1 MTPRETLRVQTGVNA
16 ALWLALAVLL
26 DHTASAVGVRFDLT
40 QDRRHTLSHVAQE
53 TVATLPR
60 TVTATAF
67 FTRDLDPPYHTHK
80 ATTLAL
86 LDELAAA
93 SHGQFVVRVVD
104 PEGAGADEARA
115 RAVVP
120 VEFRLA
126 TADRAERKSVY
137 LGLAL
142 SAGEREAVITPI
154 TSLDTLE
161 YDVVRAVRKLV
172 ADEKDQQTVG
182 WYTGDGAPDLLR
194 ARDES
199 ALGQLRASFASEH
212 ALVGVTLGA
221 DEAVPDEVDALIVAG
236 PVRPLSERAIYQLD
250 QFVLRGGALGL
261 FITTARPDL
270 EALAVTPADGGLI
283 ELAAH
288 LGVRV
293 EPGLVV
299 DRKQRDVLT
308 VPVAAGK
315 RKVMVPVEHPLMPI
329 ATDLSQ
335 QSPIQRGVQRLTVPF
350 AAPLSLV
357 APLPPGVEG
366 LVLARSSPTSAAATG
381 LTSLRPDALDKPL
394 PGERP
399 GPFPLAVALNGT
411 WTSMFASRPVPG
423 DGNGQVFEG
432 AESRVIVVGSSDFV
446 ANEPAWVVNAVDWL
460 LADQALTEIRARDQA
475 APALAPMD
483 APTRMR
489 WKVGMTSIPLLLVGL
504 LGALSA
510 ARTRR
515 P

>member
-1 MTPRETLRVQTGVNA
+1 MTPREARLLRTAVNA
-16 ALWLALAVLL
+16 SLWVVLAGLV
-26 DHTASAVGVRFDLT
+26 DHAASTVGTRFDLT
-40 QDRRHTLSHVAQE
+40 EDRRHTLANVSRQ
-53 TVATLPR
+53 TVADLPR
-60 TVTATAF
+60 TVTATVYI
-67 FTRDLDPPYHTHK
+67 TPDLDPPYHTHR

-86 LDELAAA
+86 LDDLAAA
-93 SHGQFVVRVVD
+93 SHGDFVVRVVD

-115 RAVVP
+115 RGVAP
-120 VEFRLA
+120 VEFRFA

-142 SAGEREAVITPI
+142 SAGEREAVITPV

-161 YDVVRAVRKLV
+161 YDVIRAVRQLI
-172 ADEKDQQTVG
+172 ADEKDRQTIG

-199 ALGQLRASFASEH
+199 ALGQLRSSFKAEH
-212 ALVGVTLGA
+212 EVVSVALGGDLGVP
-221 DEAVPDEVDALIVAG
+221 EAVDALIVAG

-270 EALAVTPADGGLI
+270 DALEVNPADGGLI
-283 ELAAH
+283 ELTAH

-293 EPGLVV
+293 EAGLVV

-308 VPVAAGK
+308 VPVAAGA

-329 ATDLSQ
+329 TTDLSQ

-357 APLPPGVEG
+357 DPLPPGVEG
-366 LVLARSSPTSAAATG
+366 LVLARSSPASAAVTG
-381 LTSLRPDALDKPL
+381 ITSLRPDALEKRL

-411 WTSMFASRPVPG
+411 WNTMFANRPVPG
-423 DGNGQVFEG
+423 DGKGQVFDG

-475 APALAPMD
+475 PPALDPMD
-483 APTRMR
+483 ASTRTR
-489 WKVGMTSIPLLLVGL
+489 WKVGMTAVPMLLVGL
-504 LGALSA
+504 LAATAA
-510 ARTRR
+510 ARRSR